1 LGYDVIISG
10 AGIVGLATALK
21 ITENKPDIKL
31 AVFEKESD
39 VGLHQTSHNSG
50 VIHSGIYYK
59 PGSLKAENCIRG
71 YKLLL
76 EFCKRHGIEFEI
88 CGKVIVATDKSE
100 LPVLEDLYKRGI
112 KNGLNEIRYLDGEE
126 LKNHEPYC
134 SGIKAIYVP
143 YTGIVDFRVVALKF
157 CELIRQFADVKL
169 NEKVIK
175 LNMKSDGVE
184 VVTGKQTYSSK
195 LFINCSGL
203 HSDEVARLS
212 GMDPEIKIIPFRGEY
227 YKLREDKKYLVKNL
241 IYPVPDPEFPFL
253 GVHFT
258 RTIHGD
264 VEAGPNAVLA
274 FSKEGYSKKSINLSD
289 TFSILRWKGFY
300 AISSKYF
307 KTGMAELYRS
317 LFKNAFVKSLRKL
330 VPAVK
335 PDDLVYSGAGVRAQ
349 AVTRDGRLIDDFLIK
364 SNNRVINVLNA
375 PSPAATSSLAIGE
388 KITDIALK
396 FLN

>member
-1 LGYDVIISG
+1 LKYDVIISG

-21 ITENKPDIKL
+21 ITENKPEIKL

-59 PGSLKAENCIRG
+59 PGSLKAANCRRG

-88 CGKVIVATDKSE
+88 CGKVIVAADKSE
-100 LPVLEDLYKRGI
+100 LPVLEDLYNRGI
-112 KNGLNEIRYLDGEE
+112 KNGLNKIRYLDGEE

-258 RTIHGD
+258 RTIHGN
-264 VEAGPNAVLA
+264 VEAGPNAVIA

-307 KTGMAELYRS
+307 KTGMAEFYRS